1 MTLAV
6 YLKRKNLN
14 PGTQSHKSSY
24 VGLKENMR
32 STPKVVPSILLN
44 EPMASEV
51 DVGSMGVEAEPSHHH
66 SVPFCCRGQSDG
78 MASDMEM
85 PMKHRSGI

>member
-1 MTLAV
+1 MLSRSIWQRVTLAV

-32 STPKVVPSILLN
+32 SAPKVVPSILLN

-66 SVPFCCRGQSDG
+66 SVPFCCRVTDG
-78 MASDMEM
+78 SRG
-85 PMKHRSGI
+85 PI